1 MHSSVINYLCER
13 LIEYCNYSKHK
24 KQFIVGI
31 CMVNINKIIINHSYC
46 SLYQINN
53 INSLSLAMLV
63 VWPMSGVYIKAYCH
77 NYIKLQIRGGEL
89 SIYWTWKGHKFYPS
103 WEMRHMYILQIH
115 VHEIMYIQMNFRKQL
130 NKTQYSFSQYKQLL
144 YLRIFIHLFV
154 NTLGKIAFTIS

>member
-13 LIEYCNYSKHK
+13 LIDYCNYSKHK

-31 CMVNINKIIINHSYC
+31 CMVNINKIIINDSYC

-63 VWPMSGVYIKAYCH
+63 VCPMSGVYIKAYCH

-103 WEMRHMYILQIH
+103 WEMRHMYSLSWWKSAKNVSAIFSSNWWKICILLDIFEKL
-115 VHEIMYIQMNFRKQL
+115 VKSSV
-130 NKTQYSFSQYKQLL
+130 SFW
-144 YLRIFIHLFV
+144 
-154 NTLGKIAFTIS
+154 